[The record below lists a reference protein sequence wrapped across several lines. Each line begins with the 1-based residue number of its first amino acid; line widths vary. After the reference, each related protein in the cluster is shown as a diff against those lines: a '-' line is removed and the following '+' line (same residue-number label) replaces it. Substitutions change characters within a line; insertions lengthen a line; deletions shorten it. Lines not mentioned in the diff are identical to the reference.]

1 MVSHLTDTFRDL
13 SNLLTHSQILSVGK
27 NQVEGLIPEYS
38 SANGSFNSW
47 GLKEKVICY
56 QLEFGK

>member
-27 NQVEGLIPEYS
+27 NQVEGLIPEY
-38 SANGSFNSW
+38 NDRSFYS
-47 GLKEKVICY
+47 IY
-56 QLEFGK
+56 LELVAPMDRSIHGV